1 VAAAAAVR
9 SLQYY
14 HIKQGLIKR
23 VAARFEQP
31 MRVKKS
37 VAKKNDVWKNLA
49 TQQNYS
55 PLITFTPHKERI
67 KKLKTGGRD
76 VESLKIWRTRR

>member
-37 VAKKNDVWKNLA
+37 VAKKNDVLKNLA
-49 TQQNYS
+49 TQQN
-55 PLITFTPHKERI
+55 TPP
-67 KKLKTGGRD
+67 
-76 VESLKIWRTRR
+76 